1 MCENIDQSKLKLCKV
16 WEICNLTGP
25 TLRMNEKIDQNLGKD
40 RNEKKKFDGLHHL
53 PMVPKPYLLAE
64 FVVDEVPNIDVN
76 ARNIKEWN
84 LCIWTCCKGHV
95 IIVKLLL
102 QYSNQ
107 FIELNATNK
116 FGWTVF
122 MCLCFSECVNGQF
135 W

>member
-1 MCENIDQSKLKLCKV
+1 MRKLTKT
-16 WEICNLTGP
+16 WEKTEM
-25 TLRMNEKIDQNLGKD
+25 R
-40 RNEKKKFDGLHHL
+40 KKFDGLHHL

-76 ARNIKEWN
+76 ARNIKDWN
-84 LCIWTCCKGHV
+84 SCIWTYLDLE
-95 IIVKLLL
+95 LLL

>member
-1 MCENIDQSKLKLCKV
+1 MRKLTKT
-16 WEICNLTGP
+16 WEKTEM
-25 TLRMNEKIDQNLGKD
+25 R
-40 RNEKKKFDGLHHL
+40 KKKFDGLHHL